1 MSGEQQQNATG
12 ALCLVA
18 AAESPQFTGMGWQAF
33 VVLGILLLM
42 FVVLFMEK
50 GAPDQVLLAALVVL
64 WNLGIIDTV
73 ESLSGFGNAG
83 LITIGALFIVVQAV
97 DRSGVVDRVA
107 RRILGRNSSES
118 IARLRLCLVGF
129 SLSGFLNNTPLVA
142 LLLPIVRDWAR
153 ARGFAASKFLLP
165 LSYSTI
171 MGGLITVIGTSTNLL
186 VSGLMEQ
193 EGLEPFG
200 FFDPAFVSLPVGL
213 VGLLYLLGLGHRCLP
228 ENKGGLFRA
237 FREQCEE
244 MITALELTPHYPMIG
259 RGVYEALDK
268 LGVPHQSLLKIIRQ
282 MPPPVRPRHR
292 SQAEIQ
298 SNCSGERPSRRNVG
312 VARENGGV
320 NEDQENREIED
331 TIDVSDAGHIFWDK
345 ELVTGEVDGRGS
357 HNVSATVSPVKLG
370 RALMEDG
377 SPANVEKIIRC
388 SSTPA
393 IQHEDLQLNVDTN
406 DGGFPRAVSDN
417 DIVLQRRKHGLNI
430 SDADKQLSSRS
441 FRLNMER
448 NYTDPNVT
456 VIFPVPDHEITK
468 PGDVLLISVG
478 QEALVDILSKHS
490 KGHRQFKGIRLKDT
504 IVDVV
509 DPNSEF
515 VELVLAITSPV
526 VGTKLALGAQ
536 TFEQKYK
543 VAFVAVRRRAVE
555 AVDGQPGGQFAAGDI
570 VLVLA
575 ATDTVFSKRDFLLVT
590 KIADLP
596 KPVKLYDYLP
606 LPLFFAGLL
615 LAAFSVMPMVKVAV
629 TLAVLFVLGG
639 WVQAWEIEKV
649 VDWHLLILI
658 GSALGISRAVQRS
671 GLSMAMAAA
680 VKAAGLPPQGA
691 LALLFFITMV
701 TTELITNNAAAA
713 LGLPLAIDLAAE
725 LGMSSPRPFAMGV
738 MLAASTSYASPIGY
752 ATNLMV
758 LGPGG
763 YMFADFARIGIVM
776 DLIYLIGCTL
786 IVPIVW
792 PLV

>member
-1 MSGEQQQNATG
+1 
-12 ALCLVA
+12 
-18 AAESPQFTGMGWQAF
+18 
-33 VVLGILLLM
+33 
-42 FVVLFMEK
+42 
-50 GAPDQVLLAALVVL
+50 
-64 WNLGIIDTV
+64 
-73 ESLSGFGNAG
+73 
-83 LITIGALFIVVQAV
+83 
-97 DRSGVVDRVA
+97 
-107 RRILGRNSSES
+107 
-118 IARLRLCLVGF
+118 
-129 SLSGFLNNTPLVA
+129 
-142 LLLPIVRDWAR
+142 
-153 ARGFAASKFLLP
+153 
-165 LSYSTI
+165 
-171 MGGLITVIGTSTNLL
+171 
-186 VSGLMEQ
+186 
-193 EGLEPFG
+193 
-200 FFDPAFVSLPVGL
+200 
-213 VGLLYLLGLGHRCLP
+213 
-228 ENKGGLFRA
+228 
-237 FREQCEE
+237 
-244 MITALELTPHYPMIG
+244 
-259 RGVYEALDK
+259 
-268 LGVPHQSLLKIIRQ
+268 VPHQSLLKILRQ
-282 MPPPVRPRHR
+282 NAPPLRPRHR
-292 SQAEIQ
+292 GHKEIQ
-298 SNCSGERPSRRNVG
+298 SSFSGERLSVWNVA
-312 VARENGGV
+312 VARANGEVDADLENQDIGDST
-320 NEDQENREIED
+320 EM
-331 TIDVSDAGHIFWDK
+331 SDARHIRWDK
-345 ELVTGEVDGRGS
+345 KLVTGEGDGRGS
-357 HNVSATVSPVKLG
+357 HNVSATVRPVKLG
-370 RALMEDG
+370 RALIEGG
-377 SPANVEKIIRC
+377 SPANLKQVIHYN
-388 SSTPA
+388 SAPA
-393 IQHEDLQLNVDTN
+393 IQHDDLELSVDTN
-406 DGGFPRAVSDN
+406 DGGFLRAVSDT
-417 DIVLQRRKHGLNI
+417 DTLLQRRKQSLNI
-430 SDADKQLSSRS
+430 SDTDKLLQCSHGLI
-441 FRLNMER
+441 MER
-448 NYTDPNVT
+448 GYSDPSIT
-456 VIFPVPDHEITK
+456 VIFPVPKHEITQ

-478 QEALVDILSKHS
+478 KEALVDILSKHS
-490 KGHRQFKGIRLKDT
+490 KGNRKFQGIRIKDA

-515 VELVLAITSPV
+515 VELVLATTSPV
-526 VGTKLALGAQ
+526 VGTEIALGAQ
-536 TFEQKYK
+536 TFMQKYQ

-555 AVDGQPGGQFAAGDI
+555 AVDGQLAGQFAAGDI

-575 ATDTVFSKRDFLLVT
+575 AIDTVFPKRDFLLVT